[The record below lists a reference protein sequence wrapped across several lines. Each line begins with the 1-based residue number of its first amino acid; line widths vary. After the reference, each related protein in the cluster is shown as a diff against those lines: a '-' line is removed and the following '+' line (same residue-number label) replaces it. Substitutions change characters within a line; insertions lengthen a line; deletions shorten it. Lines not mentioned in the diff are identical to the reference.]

1 MPYWYPIHSVYLK
14 YILRVQKKDFLR
26 WNTFSR
32 YGHIGP
38 ILVSLS
44 LIQGI
49 IMINDKIMIWSYFKV
64 YIYKIHIQMFMTQVL
79 TSYEAFTI
87 RIQNFFKTYNCF
99 NMIWICNI
107 IANYPI
113 STSIETWLTF
123 ISPNIKKIK
132 KMDGLLVFI

>member
-14 YILRVQKKDFLR
+14 YILEYIR
-26 WNTFSR
+26 NTFSR
-32 YGHIGP
+32 YCHIGP

-44 LIQGI
+44 LVQGI

-87 RIQNFFKTYNCF
+87 RIQKFFKTYNCF

-107 IANYPI
+107 IAKYPI

-132 KMDGLLVFI
+132 KMDGLSVFI